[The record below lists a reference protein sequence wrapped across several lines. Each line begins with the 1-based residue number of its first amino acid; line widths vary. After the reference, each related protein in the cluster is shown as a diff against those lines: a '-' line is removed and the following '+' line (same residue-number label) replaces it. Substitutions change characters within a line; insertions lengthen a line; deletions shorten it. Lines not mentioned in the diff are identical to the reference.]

1 MKHLLNLNLLGSD
14 INRCFAYLQCFKRD
28 YREITCNFLII
39 KLDMNSSSQNKEVA
53 KISFLYMLAIMSE

>member
-1 MKHLLNLNLLGSD
+1 MKRMKHLLNLNLLGSD

-39 KLDMNSSSQNKEVA
+39 KLD
-53 KISFLYMLAIMSE
+53 IC